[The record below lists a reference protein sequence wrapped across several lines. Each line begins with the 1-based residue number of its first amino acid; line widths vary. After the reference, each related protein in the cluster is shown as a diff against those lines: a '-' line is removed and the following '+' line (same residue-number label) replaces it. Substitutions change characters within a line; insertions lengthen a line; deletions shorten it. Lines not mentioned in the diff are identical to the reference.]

1 VHTTTGIISA
11 AAAAA
16 AAACISSYP
25 FKFGFFQFFFCA

>member
-1 VHTTTGIISA
+1 VHATTTTGIIN
-11 AAAAA
+11 A

>member
-1 VHTTTGIISA
+1 VHATTSIIN